1 MSIDTQS
8 ERFSRILGDAVI
20 ALWSNLPHDVQHDL
34 FERAVLIGH
43 EGEQDESLREEL
55 AQHLH
60 HHHHKRTAGT

>member
-1 MSIDTQS
+1 MSVDSQS

-20 ALWSNLPHDVQHDL
+20 ALWGALPHDVQHDL

-43 EGEQDESLREEL
+43 ESEQDESLREEL

-60 HHHHKRTAGT
+60 HHHARTART